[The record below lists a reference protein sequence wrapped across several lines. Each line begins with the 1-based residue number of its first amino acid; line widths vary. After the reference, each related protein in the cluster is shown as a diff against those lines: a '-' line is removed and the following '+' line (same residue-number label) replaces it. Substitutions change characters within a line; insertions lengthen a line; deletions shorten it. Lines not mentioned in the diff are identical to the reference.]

1 MTKEKIIEVFDKYKF
16 EMMHHISMIP
26 YSSKNQIADELLALI
41 EQEKKEQAKEIFR
54 AIRGCEHHSVLRQEE
69 HSEWWESV
77 WTASELIPIAKE
89 YGVEL

>member
-1 MTKEKIIEVFDKYKF
+1 MTREKIIEIVNDCVQYNA
-16 EMMHHISMIP
+16 
-26 YSSKNQIADELLALI
+26 NQGTWAIDNRFADTLLSEF